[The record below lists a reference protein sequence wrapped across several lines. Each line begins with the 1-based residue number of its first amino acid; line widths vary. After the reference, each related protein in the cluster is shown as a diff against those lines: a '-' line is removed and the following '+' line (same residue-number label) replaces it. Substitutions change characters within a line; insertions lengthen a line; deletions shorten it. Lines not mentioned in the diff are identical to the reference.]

1 MSVINNIGGAILK
14 PIIKEWSRAQLP
26 KINGELYVQGL
37 KEEVEI
43 IRDELGVAH
52 IYAKNKRDL
61 IFAQGFTHAQDRLF
75 QMELNRKVARGKL
88 SEIVGIKG
96 LDTDRIA
103 RTMGYERVAKQDW
116 ELFTDEE
123 QQVIRDYCNGINAYL
138 HCDDFKLP
146 VEFKLLKHTP
156 ENWDPM
162 DVASFSRLLTS
173 LLTWGWYDEI
183 IRAKLVEAVG
193 MDAALELDNTYTKDT
208 PITLPKGIEF
218 NMLQISEKFEALKG
232 PYMPQIS
239 GSNAWTI
246 SGNKSKTGKPVLCND
261 PHLTLKNPN
270 IWYMN
275 HLHCPEIHVSGV
287 TAPAVPMVQIGHNN
301 DIGWGITLSFTDLED
316 VFVEKFTD
324 DTCTTY
330 VHEGK
335 LKETN
340 IIEEKIFI
348 KGEKM
353 PFIEKV
359 FETVHGVLVS
369 DVTGNSSMKLTLCS
383 MAFKS
388 SNTTRGWF
396 LLNDAKNWND
406 FTNAVSYIS
415 APGLNIV
422 YADTQSN
429 IGYYNSGKVPV
440 RDKATA
446 SFPQA
451 GWTGEQDWK
460 SFVPFEE
467 MPYAL
472 NPEKGYVITANHKI
486 EPDDF
491 PHFLGDIYMNGYRAD
506 RLEKMLQRKEKSD
519 AKDYIEMQMDF
530 HCTPGKL
537 FAAHFKNIHFD
548 ELDLQRNLELLI
560 HWDGN
565 LSADKVEG
573 SLYNVSKLMIVR
585 KVFESAIHDKQ
596 LVDELLGK
604 GFNAIFGPVNAYL
617 GHNTPI
623 LLRILENENSFW
635 IKAAGGKEKILKDGF
650 KSAIDWLKLNYG
662 TSSKKW
668 NWGNLHAI
676 VFPHALSAQA
686 PLDKVFNVGPIPIGG
701 DKDTPHQ
708 TYNMSVDSFGGE
720 LSAPSYRQIID
731 FANFDNSTVIMPLGN
746 SGNMASPFYK
756 NQLRDWFDGK
766 NYPMCWSKESV
777 LQHKKYSLT
786 LKKIN

>member
-1 MSVINNIGGAILK
+1 MSILNNIGGVLLK
-14 PIIKEWSRAQLP
+14 PFIKEWSRTQLP
-26 KINGELYVQGL
+26 KIDGQVFLKGL

-43 IRDELGVAH
+43 IRDELGAVH
-52 IYAKNKRDL
+52 IYAKNKNDL
-61 IFAQGFTHAQDRLF
+61 IFAQGYTHAQDRLF

-88 SEIVGIKG
+88 SEIIGIKA
-96 LDTDRIA
+96 LDSDRIA
-103 RTMGYERVAKQDW
+103 RTLGYERVAKQDW
-116 ELFTDEE
+116 ELFTEEE
-123 QQVIRDYCNGINAYL
+123 QQIIIDYCNGINAYI
-138 HCDDFKLP
+138 KSE
-146 VEFKLLKHTP
+146 EFKLSVEFRLLKHRP
-156 ENWDPM
+156 ELWDPM

-208 PITLPKGIEF
+208 PVTLPKGIEF
-218 NMLQISEKFEALKG
+218 NVLDVSGKFEALKG
-232 PYMPQIS
+232 PYIPQIS
-239 GSNAWTI
+239 GSNAWSV
-246 SGNKSKTGKPVLCND
+246 SGAKTKTGKPILAND

-275 HLHCPEIHVSGV
+275 HLHCPELHVSGV
-287 TAPAVPMVQIGHNN
+287 TAPAVPMVQIGHNEH
-301 DIGWGITLSFTDLED
+301 IGWGITLSFTDLED

-330 VHEGK
+330 MHDGK
-335 LKETN
+335 LKDTH
-340 IIEEKIFI
+340 ILEEKIFI

-359 FETVHGVLVS
+359 FETVHGVLIS

-383 MAFKS
+383 MAYKAS
-388 SNTTRGWF
+388 TATRGWF
-396 LLNDAKNWND
+396 QLNKAKNWNE
-406 FTNAVSYIS
+406 FTEAVSHIT

-422 YADTQSN
+422 YADINSN

-440 RDKATA
+440 RNKEIA

-451 GWTGEQDWK
+451 GWTGENDWK

-467 MPYAL
+467 MPYVL
-472 NPEKGYVITANHKI
+472 NPEKGYIITANHKI

-506 RLEKMLQRKEKSD
+506 RLENMLQRKEKSD
-519 AKDYIEMQMDF
+519 AKDYTEMQMDF
-530 HCTPGKL
+530 YCTPGKL
-537 FAAHFKNIHFD
+537 LAAHFKDIKMDNV
-548 ELDLQRNLELLI
+548 DLQRYLDLFLAWNGVL
-560 HWDGN
+560 D
-565 LSADKVEG
+565 ADRVEG
-573 SLYNVSKLMIVR
+573 SLYNVSKWMIVR
-585 KVFESAIHDKQ
+585 RIFESAIHDKK

-623 LLRILENENSFW
+623 LLRILDNPESFW
-635 IKAAGGKEKILKDGF
+635 LKAAGGKEKVLKEGF
-650 KSAIDWLKLNYG
+650 KNAIDWMKLNYG
-662 TSSKKW
+662 TNPQKW
-668 NWGNLHAI
+668 KWGNLHAI
-676 VFPHALSAQA
+676 VFPHALSAQP
-686 PLDKVFNVGPIPIGG
+686 PLDKIFNIGPFPIGG

-708 TYNMSVDSFGGE
+708 TYNMAVDHFGGE

-731 FANFDNSTVIMPLGN
+731 FSDFDKSTIIMPLGN

-756 NQLRDWFDGK
+756 NQLKDWFAG
-766 NYPMCWSKESV
+766 NSYPMCWTRAKV
-777 LQHKKYSLT
+777 DAHKKHTLW
-786 LKKIN
+786 LKKS